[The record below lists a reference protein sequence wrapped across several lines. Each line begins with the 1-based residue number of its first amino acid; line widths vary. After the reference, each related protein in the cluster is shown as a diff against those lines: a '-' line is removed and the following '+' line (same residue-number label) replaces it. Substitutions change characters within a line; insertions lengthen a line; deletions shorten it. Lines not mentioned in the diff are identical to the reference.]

1 MALSEHEQKV
11 LAELEKQLS
20 SEEPHLSASM
30 SGTAQTEPLTA
41 RHWAVAV
48 AGGVAGLGIVL
59 AGVLVKSP
67 VLGALGFLMLALS
80 LYLVFGRGEGSPS
93 RRRRQRVAARPE
105 AFADSRSG
113 APHGSRPGS
122 RREGRGGRGRP
133 SSSGFMKSLEDKWD
147 QRRER

>member
-30 SGTAQTEPLTA
+30 SGTAQPEPPTA
-41 RHWAVAV
+41 RQWAAAV
-48 AGGVAGLGIVL
+48 AGGAAGLGTVL

-67 VLGALGFLMLALS
+67 VLGAVGFLVLALS
-80 LYLVFGRGEGSPS
+80 LYLVFGRGEG
-93 RRRRQRVAARPE
+93 ARPR
-105 AFADSRSG
+105 RSG
-113 APHGSRPGS
+113 HPSASRPGAFTGPRQGAGSRTRNEGS

-133 SSSGFMKSLEDKWD
+133 SSGFMKSLEDKWD